1 MSDARRPAA
10 TGPADAPPRDRLEPR
25 PMLRLALPLLALL
38 AAAPAAAEAPSGCP
52 AAEIRALSLP
62 ALAARVQAAQ
72 PVRIVALGSSS
83 TAGAG
88 ASAPDRTY
96 PHRLQAELRRHWPA
110 VAVQVLNQ
118 GIGGEDVVE
127 MLARLERDVLLLRP
141 ALVVWQL
148 GVNAALRRQD
158 IAEFRL
164 RLDEGLARMR
174 AAGAEVVLMDS
185 QRGPWMRRAP
195 DHQAFDS
202 ALADAAAARDGVELF
217 SRSRLMDGWAT
228 RGARPE
234 AMLIGDGL
242 HHNDRGYAC
251 LAEALARAIRDGT
264 GEPR

>member
-1 MSDARRPAA
+1 
-10 TGPADAPPRDRLEPR
+10 
-25 PMLRLALPLLALL
+25 MLRLALPLLALL
-38 AAAPAAAEAPSGCP
+38 AASPATATSPALALPSGCP
-52 AAEIRALSLP
+52 AAEIQALSLP
-62 ALAARVQAAQ
+62 GLAARVRAAQ
-72 PVRIVALGSSS
+72 PIRIVAFGSSS

-88 ASAPDRTY
+88 ASSPDRAY
-96 PHRLQAELRRHWPA
+96 PHRLQVELSRHWPT
-110 VAVQVLNQ
+110 VPVEVLNR
-118 GIGGEDVVE
+118 GIGGEDVIE
-127 MLARLERDVLLLRP
+127 MLARLERDVLLARP

-195 DHQAFDS
+195 DHEAFDR
-202 ALADAAAARDGVELF
+202 ALAEAAAAREGVQLF
-217 SRSRLMDGWAT
+217 SRARLMDGWAS
-228 RGARPE
+228 RGAHPE

-251 LAEALARAIRDGT
+251 LAEALARAIRDGAA
-264 GEPR
+264 EAR

>member
-1 MSDARRPAA
+1 
-10 TGPADAPPRDRLEPR
+10 
-25 PMLRLALPLLALL
+25 MLRLALPLVALL
-38 AAAPAAAEAPSGCP
+38 AASPAAAVAPSGCP
-52 AAEIRALSLP
+52 SAEAPALSLP

-96 PHRLQAELRRHWPA
+96 PHRLQVELTRHWPG
-110 VAVQVLNQ
+110 VAVQVLNR
-118 GIGGEDVVE
+118 GIGGEDVIE

-141 ALVVWQL
+141 TLVVWQL

-195 DHQAFDS
+195 DHQAFDR

-217 SRSRLMDGWAT
+217 SRARLMDGWAR
-228 RGARPE
+228 RGAQPDQ
-234 AMLIGDGL
+234 MLIGDGL

>member
-1 MSDARRPAA
+1 MRR
-10 TGPADAPPRDRLEPR
+10 LV
-25 PMLRLALPLLALL
+25 LPLLALL
-38 AAAPAAAEAPSGCP
+38 AAAPAAGTSMAPAPGAGCP
-52 AAEIRALSLP
+52 AAAIPTLSLP

-88 ASAPDRTY
+88 ASSPDRAY
-96 PHRLQAELRRHWPA
+96 PHRLQQELARLWPA
-110 VAVQVLNQ
+110 VPVEVLNR
-118 GIGGEDVVE
+118 GVGGEDVIE
-127 MLARLERDVLLLRP
+127 MLDRLERDVLLARP

-148 GVNAALRRQD
+148 GVNAALRRLD

-185 QRGPWMRRAP
+185 QRGPWTRRAP
-195 DHQAFDS
+195 GREAYDR
-202 ALADAAAARDGVELF
+202 ALAEAAAARDGVELF
-217 SRSRLMDGWAT
+217 SRARLMDGWASQ
-228 RGARPE
+228 GALPE
-234 AMLIGDGL
+234 AMLVADGL

>member
-1 MSDARRPAA
+1 MRNLLL
-10 TGPADAPPRDRLEPR
+10 G
-25 PMLRLALPLLALL
+25 LALL
-38 AAAPAAAEAPSGCP
+38 LPMAAAGATAPRPAGCP
-52 AAEIRALSLP
+52 GVEVAPLVLP
-62 ALAARVQAAQ
+62 GLAARVSAGQ
-72 PVRIVALGSSS
+72 PVRVVAFGSSS

-88 ASAPDRTY
+88 ASSPDRTY
-96 PHRLQAELRRHWPA
+96 PHRLQLELSAHWPG
-110 VAVQVLNQ
+110 VRVEVLNR
-118 GIGGEDVVE
+118 GVGGEDVIE
-127 MLARLERDVLLLRP
+127 MLGRLERDVLLARP

-158 IAEFRL
+158 IVEFRL

-195 DHQAFDS
+195 EREAFDR
-202 ALADAAAARDGVELF
+202 ALADAAAAWPGVELF
-217 SRSRLMDGWAT
+217 SRARLMDGWAT
-228 RGARPE
+228 RGAQPE
-234 AMLIGDGL
+234 AMLVADGL

>member
-1 MSDARRPAA
+1 MRRCV
-10 TGPADAPPRDRLEPR
+10 
-25 PMLRLALPLLALL
+25 LPLLALL
-38 AAAPAAAEAPSGCP
+38 SALPAIAAEVPSACP
-52 AAEIRALSLP
+52 AAEIPALSLP

-72 PVRIVALGSSS
+72 PVRIVAFGSSS

-88 ASAPDRTY
+88 ASSPDRAY
-96 PHRLQAELRRHWPA
+96 PHRLQVELARHWPA
-110 VAVQVLNQ
+110 VRVEVLNR
-118 GIGGEDVVE
+118 GVGGEDVIE
-127 MLARLERDVLLLRP
+127 MLARIERDVLVARP

-195 DHQAFDS
+195 EYQAFDR

-217 SRSRLMDGWAT
+217 SRAGLMDGWAR
-228 RGARPE
+228 RGAHPDS
-234 AMLIGDGL
+234 MLIGDGL

>member
-1 MSDARRPAA
+1 MRR
-10 TGPADAPPRDRLEPR
+10 L
-25 PMLRLALPLLALL
+25 LPCLALL
-38 AAAPAAAEAPSGCP
+38 LPLAAAAATPPRPSGCP
-52 AAEIRALSLP
+52 GVEVPPLLLP
-62 ALAARVQAAQ
+62 GLAARVSAGQ
-72 PVRIVALGSSS
+72 PVRVVAFGSSS

-96 PHRLQAELRRHWPA
+96 PHRLQVELSAHWPG
-110 VAVQVLNQ
+110 VRVEVLNR
-118 GIGGEDVVE
+118 GIGGEDVIE
-127 MLARLERDVLLLRP
+127 MLGRLERDVLLARP

-158 IAEFRL
+158 VQEFRL

-185 QRGPWMRRAP
+185 QMGPWTRNAPQRA
-195 DHQAFDS
+195 AFDA
-202 ALADAAAARDGVELF
+202 ALAEAAAAREGVELF
-217 SRSRLMDGWAT
+217 SRARVMAGWAA
-228 RGARPE
+228 RGAAPE
-234 AMLIGDGL
+234 AMLVADGL